1 MRGEK
6 KILHLSRNEGL
17 IDLKDLE
24 DLKATKTTTFHKLD
38 VAGWLLL
45 KLRKRARTAMG
56 RHSTNKWASAN
67 Q

>member
-24 DLKATKTTTFHKLD
+24 DLKATKTTTFHKLA

-56 RHSTNKWASAN
+56 RKAPQRKH